1 MSDEE
6 PKCIAIDEKT
16 DHEIVHRR
24 RLRQANRATHEP
36 LDPRPQIAVFTLDS
50 LRVLLANV
58 MLRWIDM
65 PFVRSPSVGVKSRD
79 AKGLQQVLEF
89 EKDGILPSPKDVR
102 QHRAT
107 VMIDGMP

>member
-1 MSDEE
+1 MKRPITRS
-6 PKCIAIDEKT
+6 CIVVVLDKQ
-16 DHEIVHRR
+16 IVRRTSRLIRVR
-24 RLRQANRATHEP
+24 RL
-36 LDPRPQIAVFTLDS
+36 LDS

-58 MLRWIDM
+58 MLRWVDM

>member
-6 PKCIAIDEKT
+6 PKSIAIDEKT

-36 LDPRPQIAVFTLDS
+36 LDPSPQIDGFTLDS

-58 MLRWIDM
+58 MLRWVDM